1 MNVMNMMNMTTLIA
15 TPERLNLAF
24 DLVILLA
31 LAGLWSLWWRTG
43 RKQRAIEGL
52 LVETAQEIDRASLSL
67 YEAMQHIERL
77 KQSESRA
84 SAPKRRQPRHDSDDQ
99 MSSAKPAAT
108 PLGPQI
114 TQLLRMHREGQ
125 SEEAIANALGLPSA
139 QVKLLIKLHGGA
151 RK

>member
-1 MNVMNMMNMTTLIA
+1 MTMTNMMDLIA

-31 LAGLWSLWWRTG
+31 LAGLWSLWWRTS

-52 LVETAQEIDRASLSL
+52 LVEAAQEIDRASFSL
-67 YEAMQHIERL
+67 NEAMQHIERL

-84 SAPKRRQPRHDSDDQ
+84 PAPKRRTPRHDSNDRV
-99 MSSAKPAAT
+99 SSAKPAATT

-125 SEEAIANALGLPSA
+125 SEEMIANTLGLPSA
-139 QVKLLIKLHGGA
+139 QVKLLVKLHGSA

>member
-1 MNVMNMMNMTTLIA
+1 MTMMSMMELIA

-31 LAGLWSLWWRTG
+31 LAGLWGLWWRTS

-52 LVETAQEIDRASLSL
+52 LVEAAQEIDSASLSL
-67 YEAMQHIERL
+67 NEAMQHIERF

-84 SAPKRRQPRHDSDDQ
+84 PAPKPRAARHDSDAQ
-99 MSSAKPAAT
+99 MSSAEPAAT

-125 SEEAIANALGLPSA
+125 SEEMIANALGLPSA
-139 QVKLLIKLHGGA
+139 QVKLLVKLHGSA